1 MLGSEFPRDQVRT
14 EQDAT
19 LAMRTIVERPVV
31 SPDAARPA
39 AYLVVLLAASGGLVR
54 VRNVV

>member
-19 LAMRTIVERPVV
+19 LAMRTTVEMAGRV
-31 SPDAARPA
+31 S
-39 AYLVVLLAASGGLVR
+39 
-54 VRNVV
+54 